1 MKGGTQ
7 AAVAVGIGY
16 LLGRRRKFRRA
27 AILAAVTASGQVGGI
42 GKALAGRGLK
52 ALGSTELIGKLA
64 PQFGDIADT
73 ARNELLDAGKT
84 AARAVV
90 NKQVDS
96 LSDSLR
102 ARADVLRDPAAAG
115 TGVIDVLRGG
125 RRDQGDGRDQSGR
138 RDEPE
143 DREEA
148 RSRRGGGVANL
159 PKRGGQA
166 ADRDDEDEDRDED
179 EDTYDEEYEAA
190 DENGDGYEDDD
201 RYEDEYDDRY
211 EDEYAD
217 EDEGDDQE
225 EPSQDGK
232 SAPTR
237 RRRRTGVT
245 ASPVSRAGR

>member
-7 AAVAVGIGY
+7 AALAVGIGY

-64 PQFGDIADT
+64 PQFSDIADI
-73 ARNELLDAGKT
+73 ARNELVDAGKT

-125 RRDQGDGRDQSGR
+125 GRDQGDGRGQRGR

-148 RSRRGGGVANL
+148 RSRHRGGGANL
-159 PKRGGQA
+159 PQHGGQA
-166 ADRDDEDEDRDED
+166 ADRDEEEDRD
-179 EDTYDEEYEAA
+179 EDTYDEEYELA

-201 RYEDEYDDRY
+201 HYEDEYDDR

-217 EDEGDDQE
+217 GDEGDDQE
-225 EPSQDGK
+225 EPSEDGE
-232 SAPTR
+232 SAPT